1 MNDELDYFVV
11 DDEAEE
17 TDASRAA
24 ADEERQRALRAE
36 RGVLRRNDLRRT
48 RTYSWVGCLTLLGA
62 AVKLASLAW
71 RGWRTGNAASLVVFG
86 GLLVMAVVAAALL
99 AIRAR
104 TVGRALDGTK

>member
-1 MNDELDYFVV
+1 MNDEPAYLVV

-24 ADEERQRALRAE
+24 ADAERQRSLRAE

-48 RTYSWVGCLTLLGA
+48 RTYSWVGCLALLGA

-71 RGWRTGNAASLVVFG
+71 RGWRTGNVALLAVFG
-86 GLLVMAVVAAALL
+86 GLLAMAVVAAVLL

-104 TVGRALDGTK
+104 AAGRLSERR